1 MIKVALVD
9 DHKLLRTGLSNY
21 IKSNPL
27 FTVVFEAD
35 NGEDLKNTINTQNMP
50 DVVLMDINMPL
61 MDGYAATKWLKE
73 HCPKVRV
80 LALSMYDG
88 EECIIRMLRCG
99 ARGYILKD
107 SEPSL
112 LVRAI
117 DEVHRHGFF
126 YSEMIAGHMMHLI
139 NATDAESS
147 KKKKN
152 NDKVLSER
160 ETELLQYMASE
171 LTYKEIAAKMFLSP
185 KTVEGHREALCE
197 KLDIKTRVG
206 LVLYGVRNG
215 IIKV

>member
-9 DHKLLRTGLSNY
+9 DHRLLRNGLSNF

-27 FTVVFEAD
+27 FTVIFEAD
-35 NGEDLKNTINTQNMP
+35 NGMEMKEAIDPQNLP
-50 DVVLMDINMPL
+50 DVILMDINMPL
-61 MDGYAATKWLKE
+61 MDGYSATQWLSAN
-73 HCPKVRV
+73 HPKVRV

-88 EECIIRMLRCG
+88 EECIIRMLKCG

-107 SEPSL
+107 SEPSEL
-112 LVRAI
+112 TRAI

-126 YSEMIAGHMMHLI
+126 YSDMISGHMIHLL
-139 NATDAESS
+139 NAN
-147 KKKKN
+147 N
-152 NDKVLSER
+152 NDKRRKNDKNLSER
-160 ETELLQYMASE
+160 EMELLQLMATE

-185 KTVEGHREALCE
+185 KTIEGYREGLCD
-197 KLDIKTRVG
+197 KLQIKTRVG

>member
-9 DHKLLRTGLSNY
+9 DHKLLRNGLSNF

-27 FTVVFEAD
+27 FSVVFEAD
-35 NGEDLKNTINTQNMP
+35 NGEAMKTIIDANDLP

-61 MDGYAATKWLKE
+61 MDGYAATQWLRD
-73 HCPKVRV
+73 HFPKVKV
-80 LALSMYDG
+80 IALSMYDG

-112 LVRAI
+112 LIRAI

-126 YSEMIAGHMMHLI
+126 YSEMIAGHMIHLI
-139 NATDAESS
+139 NAADGDTG
-147 KKKKN
+147 KKKKT
-152 NDKVLSER
+152 DKTLSER
-160 ETELLQYMASE
+160 ETELLQLMASE
-171 LTYKEIAAKMFLSP
+171 MTYKEIAAKMFLSP
-185 KTVEGHREALCE
+185 KTVEGHREALSE